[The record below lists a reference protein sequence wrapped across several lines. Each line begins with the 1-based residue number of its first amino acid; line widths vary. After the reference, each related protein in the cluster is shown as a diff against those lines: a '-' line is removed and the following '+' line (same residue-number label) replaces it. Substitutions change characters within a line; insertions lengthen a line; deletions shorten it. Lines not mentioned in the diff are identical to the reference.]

1 MIGKITCHI
10 CYFCIIGN
18 EICFITNL
26 PENLYCFGLFIV
38 SIHPCIHAFI
48 SSDIQSTTVFK
59 IKGILTTN
67 SFLITLTGISN
78 AIALLL
84 ILVHTTTMTTT
95 TAYAIENNQPD
106 INATNL
112 YKTHNMVLGN
122 NVKNLVI
129 LVPNEAH
136 EPYSLKEQQ
145 LINQAFIPQNV
156 RMNVGTTIVFFNA
169 DVGHDH
175 REVIVNG
182 LTGSRVF
189 DTRIFSYYDDEDDK
203 IPNSSRNYTFN
214 EIGDFSY
221 YDTVFG
227 KKIMNGTIEVVSN
240 PPLTQAATMKNN
252 NADNNNNP
260 LTSYYPQYDFDTIGT
275 FVVPTEMLNKYTR
288 SFENQGLQIYDIHNF
303 RNLMDKDDAEQ
314 SLIVWTSNGHTLE
327 SVIEKLQK
335 ITPTLPYA

>member
-1 MIGKITCHI
+1 MMFKV
-10 CYFCIIGN
+10 
-18 EICFITNL
+18 ERNL
-26 PENLYCFGLFIV
+26 PTSSFI
-38 SIHPCIHAFI
+38 
-48 SSDIQSTTVFK
+48 
-59 IKGILTTN
+59 
-67 SFLITLTGISN
+67 ITLFVILCS
-78 AIALLL
+78 AIALVL
-84 ILVHTTTMTTT
+84 ILAHTITTTAP

-106 INATNL
+106 INATSL
-112 YKTHNMVLGN
+112 YNTHNMILGN

-175 REVIVNG
+175 REVITKG

-189 DTRIFSYYDDEDDK
+189 DTRIFSYDVDDDNEDDK

-227 KKIMNGTIEVVSN
+227 KKVMNGTIEVVSN
-240 PPLTQAATMKNN
+240 PLTQATTIM
-252 NADNNNNP
+252 NNNNDNS
-260 LTSYYPQYDFDTIGT
+260 LTSNYPQYDFDTVGA

-288 SFENQGLQIYDIHNF
+288 SFENQDLQIYDIHNF
-303 RNLMDKDDAEQ
+303 RNLMDNDDAKH

-335 ITPTLPYA
+335 IIPTLAYA

>member
-1 MIGKITCHI
+1 MK
-10 CYFCIIGN
+10 
-18 EICFITNL
+18 TN
-26 PENLYCFGLFIV
+26 NTSFIV
-38 SIHPCIHAFI
+38 PLFA
-48 SSDIQSTTVFK
+48 
-59 IKGILTTN
+59 ILC
-67 SFLITLTGISN
+67 N

-84 ILVHTTTMTTT
+84 ILVYTTTNT

-106 INATNL
+106 INATDL
-112 YKTHNMVLGN
+112 YKTHNIVLGN

-189 DTRIFSYYDDEDDK
+189 DTRIFSYDDNDDEDDK

-227 KKIMNGTIEVVSN
+227 KKVMNGTIDVVSN
-240 PPLTQAATMKNN
+240 PLTQATTMNN
-252 NADNNNNP
+252 NDNDNS

-288 SFENQGLQIYDIHNF
+288 MFENQGLQIYDIHNF
-303 RNLMDKDDAEQ
+303 RNLMDKDNAEQ

>member
-1 MIGKITCHI
+1 M
-10 CYFCIIGN
+10 FN
-18 EICFITNL
+18 
-26 PENLYCFGLFIV
+26 
-38 SIHPCIHAFI
+38 
-48 SSDIQSTTVFK
+48 

-78 AIALLL
+78 AIAILL
-84 ILVHTTTMTTT
+84 ILVHTTTTT

-106 INATNL
+106 INATDL

-156 RMNVGTTIVFFNA
+156 RMNVGTTIVFFDA

-189 DTRIFSYYDDEDDK
+189 DTRIFSYDDEDDK

-227 KKIMNGTIEVVSN
+227 KKVMNGTIEIVSS
-240 PPLTQAATMKNN
+240 PLTQATTIMNN
-252 NADNNNNP
+252 NDNDNS
-260 LTSYYPQYDFDTIGT
+260 LASYYPQYDFDTVGA

-288 SFENQGLQIYDIHNF
+288 MFENQGLEIYDIHNF

-314 SLIVWTSNGHTLE
+314 SLIVWTSNGHPLD

-335 ITPTLPYA
+335 ITPTLPYG

>member
-1 MIGKITCHI
+1 
-10 CYFCIIGN
+10 
-18 EICFITNL
+18 
-26 PENLYCFGLFIV
+26 
-38 SIHPCIHAFI
+38 
-48 SSDIQSTTVFK
+48 
-59 IKGILTTN
+59 
-67 SFLITLTGISN
+67 
-78 AIALLL
+78 
-84 ILVHTTTMTTT
+84 LVHTTTTNT

-106 INATNL
+106 INATIVP
-112 YKTHNMVLGN
+112 KTHMILGS
-122 NVKNLVI
+122 NVRNLVI

-156 RMNVGTTIVFFNA
+156 GMNVGTTIVFFNA

-175 REVIVNG
+175 REVITKG

-189 DTRIFSYYDDEDDK
+189 DTRIFSYDDDDKDDK

-227 KKIMNGTIEVVSN
+227 KKVMNGTIEVVSN
-240 PPLTQAATMKNN
+240 PLTQATTITTM
-252 NADNNNNP
+252 NNNNNNNS
-260 LTSYYPQYDFDTIGT
+260 LTSYYPQYDFDTVGA

-288 SFENQGLQIYDIHNF
+288 MFENQDLQIYDIHNF
-303 RNLMDKDDAEQ
+303 RNLMDKDNAEH

-335 ITPTLPYA
+335 ITPTLALCLTLL

>member
-1 MIGKITCHI
+1 
-10 CYFCIIGN
+10 
-18 EICFITNL
+18 L
-26 PENLYCFGLFIV
+26 PV
-38 SIHPCIHAFI
+38 
-48 SSDIQSTTVFK
+48 
-59 IKGILTTN
+59 
-67 SFLITLTGISN
+67 
-78 AIALLL
+78 
-84 ILVHTTTMTTT
+84 TTT

-112 YKTHNMVLGN
+112 YKTHNMILGN

-145 LINQAFIPQNV
+145 LINQTFIPQNV
-156 RMNVGTTIVFFNA
+156 RMNVGTTIIFFNA

-175 REVIVNG
+175 REVITKG

-189 DTRIFSYYDDEDDK
+189 DTRIFSYDVDDEDDK

-227 KKIMNGTIEVVSN
+227 KKVMNGTIEVVSN
-240 PPLTQAATMKNN
+240 PLTQATTTIM
-252 NADNNNNP
+252 NNNNNDNF
-260 LTSYYPQYDFDTIGT
+260 LTSYYPQYDFDTVGA

-288 SFENQGLQIYDIHNF
+288 SFENQDLQIYDIHNF
-303 RNLMDKDDAEQ
+303 RNLMDKDNAKH

-327 SVIEKLQK
+327 SVIDKLQK
-335 ITPTLPYA
+335 ITPTLPYG

>member
-1 MIGKITCHI
+1 M
-10 CYFCIIGN
+10 
-18 EICFITNL
+18 
-26 PENLYCFGLFIV
+26 FIV
-38 SIHPCIHAFI
+38 KRILP
-48 SSDIQSTTVFK
+48 TT
-59 IKGILTTN
+59 
-67 SFLITLTGISN
+67 SLIVPLFAIFCSV
-78 AIALLL
+78 IALHL
-84 ILVHTTTMTTT
+84 ILVHTTSTP

-112 YKTHNMVLGN
+112 YETHNMALGN

-189 DTRIFSYYDDEDDK
+189 DTRIFSYDDEEDDK

-227 KKIMNGTIEVVSN
+227 KKVMNGTIEIVSS
-240 PPLTQAATMKNN
+240 PLTQAIIMNN
-252 NADNNNNP
+252 NDNDNS
-260 LTSYYPQYDFDTIGT
+260 LASYYPQYDFDTVGA

-288 SFENQGLQIYDIHNF
+288 MFENQGLEIYDIHNF

-314 SLIVWTSNGHTLE
+314 SLIVWTSNEHTVE

-335 ITPTLPYA
+335 ITPTLPYG

>member
-1 MIGKITCHI
+1 MFKV
-10 CYFCIIGN
+10 
-18 EICFITNL
+18 ERNL
-26 PENLYCFGLFIV
+26 PTTSFIV
-38 SIHPCIHAFI
+38 PLFA
-48 SSDIQSTTVFK
+48 
-59 IKGILTTN
+59 ILC
-67 SFLITLTGISN
+67 N

-84 ILVHTTTMTTT
+84 ILVYTTTT

-156 RMNVGTTIVFFNA
+156 RMNVGTTILFFNA

-189 DTRIFSYYDDEDDK
+189 DTRIFSYDDNDDEDDK
-203 IPNSSRNYTFN
+203 LPNSSRNYTFN

-227 KKIMNGTIEVVSN
+227 KKVMNGTIEVVSN
-240 PPLTQAATMKNN
+240 PLTQATTMNN
-252 NADNNNNP
+252 NDNGNS
-260 LTSYYPQYDFDTIGT
+260 LTSYYPQYDFDTIGA
-275 FVVPTEMLNKYTR
+275 FVVPTEMLNKYAR

-303 RNLMDKDDAEQ
+303 RNLMDKDDAEHT
-314 SLIVWTSNGHTLE
+314 LIVWTSNGHTVE

-335 ITPTLPYA
+335 ITPTLPYG

>member
-1 MIGKITCHI
+1 MFKV
-10 CYFCIIGN
+10 
-18 EICFITNL
+18 ERNL
-26 PENLYCFGLFIV
+26 PTSSFI
-38 SIHPCIHAFI
+38 
-48 SSDIQSTTVFK
+48 
-59 IKGILTTN
+59 
-67 SFLITLTGISN
+67 ITLFAILCS
-78 AIALLL
+78 AIALVL
-84 ILVHTTTMTTT
+84 ILVYTTTTTTTT

-129 LVPNEAH
+129 LIPNEAH

-189 DTRIFSYYDDEDDK
+189 DTRIFSYDDADDEDDK
-203 IPNSSRNYTFN
+203 LPNSSHNYTFN

-227 KKIMNGTIEVVSN
+227 KKVMNGTIEVGSN
-240 PPLTQAATMKNN
+240 PLTQAATMNN
-252 NADNNNNP
+252 NNVDNNNP
-260 LTSYYPQYDFDTIGT
+260 LTSYYPQYDFDTIGA

-288 SFENQGLQIYDIHNF
+288 SFENQDLQIYDIHNF
-303 RNLMDKDDAEQ
+303 RNLMDKDNAKQ
-314 SLIVWTSNGHTLE
+314 SLILWTSNGHTLE
-327 SVIEKLQK
+327 SVIDKLQK
-335 ITPTLPYA
+335 ITPTLPYG